1 MSGSLL
7 QNLGRRPA
15 RLALWGVADGPGALA
30 FTQKLEAKFRDG
42 KPVSFTPDIIKDA
55 GIDQMIIEDF
65 RLQDLAGK
73 PNRFAYVLTLREFLK
88 PLEPDTAPSI
98 DTGILGDAANLAK
111 GILGGL
117 DIGQAFVSGLARF
130 VPTFRLEDK
139 MAQTN
144 LFEDLRNALKDFK
157 GFLDQN
163 VPLIKPAIQSLKA
176 IVPQITELIDKLIT
190 LMGELK
196 TEIQKLLSSGPIQ
209 NLDKVTQFTAGIT
222 TLLTTAKT
230 VVPAEAATIDDV
242 LKVAQLAGSL
252 PTIGQLKDEINSLID
267 AIVAHLNSLKS

>member
-1 MSGSLL
+1 
-7 QNLGRRPA
+7 
-15 RLALWGVADGPGALA
+15 
-30 FTQKLEAKFRDG
+30 
-42 KPVSFTPDIIKDA
+42 
-55 GIDQMIIEDF
+55 
-65 RLQDLAGK
+65 
-73 PNRFAYVLTLREFLK
+73 
-88 PLEPDTAPSI
+88 
-98 DTGILGDAANLAK
+98 
-111 GILGGL
+111 
-117 DIGQAFVSGLARF
+117 
-130 VPTFRLEDK
+130 

-163 VPLIKPAIQSLKA
+163 VPLIKPAIQSLKS

-209 NLDKVTQFTAGIT
+209 NLDKITQFTAGIT

>member
-1 MSGSLL
+1 
-7 QNLGRRPA
+7 
-15 RLALWGVADGPGALA
+15 
-30 FTQKLEAKFRDG
+30 
-42 KPVSFTPDIIKDA
+42 
-55 GIDQMIIEDF
+55 
-65 RLQDLAGK
+65 
-73 PNRFAYVLTLREFLK
+73 
-88 PLEPDTAPSI
+88 
-98 DTGILGDAANLAK
+98 
-111 GILGGL
+111 
-117 DIGQAFVSGLARF
+117 
-130 VPTFRLEDK
+130 

>member
-1 MSGSLL
+1 
-7 QNLGRRPA
+7 
-15 RLALWGVADGPGALA
+15 
-30 FTQKLEAKFRDG
+30 
-42 KPVSFTPDIIKDA
+42 
-55 GIDQMIIEDF
+55 
-65 RLQDLAGK
+65 
-73 PNRFAYVLTLREFLK
+73 
-88 PLEPDTAPSI
+88 
-98 DTGILGDAANLAK
+98 
-111 GILGGL
+111 
-117 DIGQAFVSGLARF
+117 
-130 VPTFRLEDK
+130 

-252 PTIGQLKDEINSLID
+252 PTIGQLKDEITSLID

>member
-1 MSGSLL
+1 
-7 QNLGRRPA
+7 
-15 RLALWGVADGPGALA
+15 
-30 FTQKLEAKFRDG
+30 
-42 KPVSFTPDIIKDA
+42 
-55 GIDQMIIEDF
+55 
-65 RLQDLAGK
+65 
-73 PNRFAYVLTLREFLK
+73 
-88 PLEPDTAPSI
+88 
-98 DTGILGDAANLAK
+98 
-111 GILGGL
+111 
-117 DIGQAFVSGLARF
+117 
-130 VPTFRLEDK
+130 

-209 NLDKVTQFTAGIT
+209 NLDKITQFTAGIT